1 MFVGQSNVA
10 RIKTKNLIIK
20 KSESMMFT
28 KIKLQIGELQIW
40 DINIKPVQ
48 EFKYLEF
55 FKNE

>member
-20 KSESMMFT
+20 KTESMMFT
-28 KIKLQIGELQIW
+28 KIKLQIAELQIW